1 MQHDDLTMKLK
12 NATAYLTS
20 HPLAEL
26 AMQSCQSCGMTYLP
40 LLLEISQKN
49 GMRHGTASLRR
60 VLKELSASAS
70 GVPPMFMEAS
80 LRILG
85 RSGAPT
91 VTYLPTEF
99 GRQVLDHM
107 KVSCPNPHNEAARKH
122 LYIQMELMTRA
133 LQIGW
138 SPEVERHLAV
148 VFDTVQH
155 NIRID
160 VFIKR
165 PGQPDLFLEAEQELT
180 ANNIGRAEE
189 KFEHWQ
195 RYAESFDQEAH
206 FRIVFNVSRERLG
219 NTLQLWRR
227 ALTQLASSESVL
239 FRVSYALLA
248 DLMDVSLEQ
257 ALQERFTELLPLETD
272 QLENENTV
280 ALEDLSSFSRQVRE
294 YQPDTELENAFDT
307 VLQDWN
313 AAFSPAQRLETF
325 FALMRCIH
333 QASDLHES
341 SDIYQYNLLPVE
353 SLWLLHHYLRLL
365 ENQSLYEELRM
376 AIQWMQSRGNLG
388 VTMLKE
394 INTKILWDVFLAHH
408 GLARGGRLQVHYE
421 IADHLDPKKTFGAK
435 VSYHTS
441 NAVGSQQQHPNDAAL
456 EWVLNALFTYSDV
469 LGLGRLPWKKKA
481 KGGDA

>member
-1 MQHDDLTMKLK
+1 MTNAIVPQKIASAIDFLK
-12 NATAYLTS
+12 KNQF
-20 HPLAEL
+20 AE
-26 AMQSCQSCGMTYLP
+26 MTIISCQACGMTYLP
-40 LLLEISQKN
+40 LIDLMQTRKGLTYKITSIRNMVRNLTNPGIGYPALLQE
-49 GMRHGTASLRR
+49 GR
-60 VLKELSASAS
+60 
-70 GVPPMFMEAS
+70 F
-80 LRILG
+80 RIMG
-85 RSGAPT
+85 RSGAAM
-91 VTYLPTEF
+91 VVYLLTEF

-107 KVSCPNPHNEAARKH
+107 KVSYPNPHNEAARKH

-227 ALTQLASSESVL
+227 ALTQLVSSEPVL
-239 FRVSYALLA
+239 FKVSYALLA

-257 ALQERFTELLPLETD
+257 AIQERFTELLPLETD

-280 ALEDLSSFSRQVRE
+280 ALEDLSSFARQVRE

-341 SDIYQYNLLPVE
+341 SDTFQYNLLPVE
-353 SLWLLHHYLRLL
+353 ALWLLHHYLRLL

-376 AIQWMQSRGNLG
+376 AIHWMQSRGNLG

-408 GLARGGRLQVHYE
+408 GFARGGRLQVHYE
-421 IADHLDPKKTFGAK
+421 IADHLDPKKSFGAK

>member
-1 MQHDDLTMKLK
+1 MQHDDLTIKLK

-40 LLLEISQKN
+40 LLLQISHKN
-49 GMRHGTASLRR
+49 GMRHGAASLRR

-70 GVPPMFMEAS
+70 GLPPMFMEAS
-80 LRILG
+80 MRIFG

-107 KVSCPNPHNEAARKH
+107 KIPCPNPHNEAARKH

-138 SPEVERHLAV
+138 SPEVEKLLGV
-148 VFDTVQH
+148 MYYYVQY
-155 NIRID
+155 NIRVD

-165 PGQPDLFLEAEQELT
+165 PGQHDLFLEAEQELT

-189 KFEHWQ
+189 KFDHWQ

-227 ALTQLASSESVL
+227 ALTQLASSEPIL
-239 FRVSYALLA
+239 FKVSYALLA

-257 ALQERFTELLPLETD
+257 AIQERFTELLPLETD
-272 QLENENTV
+272 HLENENAV
-280 ALEDLSSFSRQVRE
+280 ALEDLSYFARQVRE
-294 YQPDTELENAFDT
+294 YQPDTELENAFDM

-313 AAFSPAQRLETF
+313 VAFSPARRLEAF

-333 QASDLHES
+333 QASDLRES
-341 SDIYQYNLLPVE
+341 SDTFQYNLLPVE
-353 SLWLLHHYLRLL
+353 SLWLLNHYLRLL
-365 ENQSLYEELRM
+365 ENQPLYDELRL

-408 GLARGGRLQVHYE
+408 GFARGGRLQVNYE
-421 IADHLDPKKTFGAK
+421 IADHLDPIKSFGAK

-441 NAVGSQQQHPNDAAL
+441 NALGSQEQHPNDAAL

-469 LGLGRLPWKKKA
+469 LGLGRLPWKKKP